1 MLWSKNDR
9 WLPKEDSI
17 VRLTYRR
24 FKTEND
30 NSYTPVPGD
39 SIRLLD
45 KQGGNPLEHAFIDLA
60 GNHPNPEEWG
70 RKIEGRGP
78 WSVDKNLIANV
89 DPTKADSILKQRI
102 KDKFGSAVADKF
114 TPDKPINLMP
124 VLEGWKGDNL
134 KDSLGYNYPS
144 SVGPVFWPGA
154 RATVDELDTR
164 LGRKIDRNKI
174 WFVANSF
181 YHTNLGNYT
190 AKSGE
195 LRIKCTDPVFQ
206 IGGAS
211 DCTESENGLYL
222 AWDLKDNKG
231 RWVGTGA
238 YVQVY
243 NFYWEVVGEDP
254 KVNGVVKKYPDDGN
268 KIEMYGVRRAAN
280 KKK

>member
-39 SIRLLD
+39 SIRLLAF
-45 KQGGNPLEHAFIDLA
+45 GGNLQDHAFKDLA
-60 GNHPNPEEWG
+60 GNSPNPEEWG

-78 WSVDKNLIANV
+78 WSVDKNLIANL
-89 DPTKADSILKQRI
+89 DPTKTDSLKNNIR
-102 KDKFGSAVADKF
+102 KRFGNVIANRF
-114 TPDKPINLMP
+114 TPDKPIQLLP
-124 VLEGWKGDNL
+124 VPEGWKGDNL

-144 SVGPVFWPGA
+144 SVGPIFWPGA
-154 RATVDELDTR
+154 RATIDELDTK
-164 LGRKIDRNKI
+164 LGTKIPRNKI

-181 YHTNLGNYT
+181 YHTNLGGYT

-195 LRIKCTDPVFQ
+195 LRIHCEDPVFQ
-206 IGGAS
+206 VNGAK

-243 NFYWEVVGEDP
+243 NFHWEVSGVSP
-254 KVNGVVKKYPDDGN
+254 IVNGIVKKYPDDGN
-268 KIEMYGVRRAAN
+268 KIEMYGVRRV
-280 KKK
+280 K